1 MALFNNFPWTNFHE
15 LNLDWIV
22 KQVREIQAAFPEGLV
37 GIPKGG
43 TGADNAADARANLG
57 IYASEIDMAP
67 DDSRVISL
75 VMGYLEDR
83 IEAVEE
89 NVNYRIFKTVQDLG
103 LTPGSVSLS
112 STWTAMSAGDILI
125 CPPDELAPGACPES
139 YGTLLL
145 IRSGGNSGS
154 CLFLGADHQY
164 RVNFVSNYPSG
175 SWEQVYT
182 DADII
187 PITNGGTGADNA
199 ADAIQNLGIDFSG
212 TVLSVAGIGADPTGN
227 VPLTADDLHVGM
239 KLYTSITDLGLPVGS
254 TLGAVWTALP
264 AESRIVFPSSE
275 ISNPP
280 TAAAGVVDIAKTG
293 PDNDLGWI
301 RYYGQQASSGNYE
314 MFLTSGG
321 VPSGSWYSDDPYFED
336 LTSQCTFPK
345 GTPGHAACVRYG
357 KLVLVDY
364 QGPSTTYAAQDI
376 LVKLPVSLGGIS
388 TGQLHSPL
396 TLDNVG
402 SGSVVINNDEI
413 SINQIPSVSGN
424 HRVYFQMFIT
434 TA

>member
-22 KQVREIQAAFPEGLV
+22 KQVKEIQAAFPEGLV

-75 VMGYLEDR
+75 VMGYLQDQ
-83 IEAVEE
+83 IDAVEE

-112 STWTAMSAGDILI
+112 STWTAMSAGDALI

-164 RVNFVSNYPSG
+164 RINFVSNYPSG
-175 SWEQVYT
+175 TWEQIYT
-182 DADII
+182 DADIV

-212 TVLSVAGIGADPTGN
+212 TVLSVAGVGADPTGN
-227 VPLTADDLHVGM
+227 VPGNNLREALDEKFKIYKSVTE
-239 KLYTSITDLGLPVGS
+239 IGLPATGS
-254 TLGAVWTALP
+254 TIAAVTTALP
-264 AESRIVFPSSE
+264 TQSIIIFDSSE
-275 ISNPP
+275 ISNGPAY
-280 TAAAGVVDIAKTG
+280 TGTIVMIKNASLESVEFYSRADNKRNCRMGISAGVPTGTWIPIADYQDIPLITVVAG
-293 PDNDLGWI
+293 ANNLD
-301 RYYGQQASSGNYE
+301 R
-314 MFLTSGG
+314 FLTA
-321 VPSGSWYSDDPYFED
+321 VNTAGSPYIRWE
-336 LTSQCTFPK
+336 LTNGDAWQIMFNVNTNI
-345 GTPGHAACVRYG
+345 
-357 KLVLVDY
+357 
-364 QGPSTTYAAQDI
+364 I
-376 LVKLPVSLGGIS
+376 LM
-388 TGQLHSPL
+388 
-396 TLDNVG
+396 
-402 SGSVVINNDEI
+402 E
-413 SINQIPSVSGN
+413 
-424 HRVYFQMFIT
+424 HRVNGT
-434 TA
+434 WTSVKTWS